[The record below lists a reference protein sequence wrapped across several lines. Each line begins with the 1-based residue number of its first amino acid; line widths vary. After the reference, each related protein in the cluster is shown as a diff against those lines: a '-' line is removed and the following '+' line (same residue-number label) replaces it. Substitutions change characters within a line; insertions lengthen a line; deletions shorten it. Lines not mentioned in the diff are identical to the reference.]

1 MRIFERA
8 VAPWAA
14 LAVVVIGIG
23 GATATVVVRGLRQE
37 AGRVTRPASTVVRLD
52 RAEPATSA
60 TGLSMTIAAM
70 DTRLSANPADST
82 AAVQLAQAL
91 LRQSRVN
98 GDGGLILRAD
108 QALQQVL
115 EHDPTNYDVE
125 QTRGLLLLSAH
136 KFQQAV
142 EVGAR
147 CNRVRPLD
155 PVNLG
160 IIGDGQLELGNYDA
174 AFDAFD
180 QMMQLRPGA
189 ASYARVAYAR
199 EIQGNLEG
207 ALAAMRLAA
216 AAVPGTDLE
225 SLAWHRSQIGELL
238 LKLGRADEARDAFIS
253 ASGAYPGHPFA
264 VLGYARTLRAGGDL
278 AGATAALASLKE
290 HTANPDVHILS
301 GQILEAQGDVA
312 AAAREFAIAEVGLR
326 GDWAEPRH
334 LAVFLA
340 DRGRAMEAVQIAE
353 QTSRSRDDIF
363 TNDALAWA
371 YFNAGR
377 VDEARRVS
385 ARAARTGSRDPDILA
400 HARTIHSKRST
411 S

>member
-1 MRIFERA
+1 MKLFERTL
-8 VAPWAA
+8 APWAA
-14 LAVVVIGIG
+14 LAVVAIGIAG
-23 GATATVVVRGLRQE
+23 ATVVVRGLRQE
-37 AGRVTRPASTVVRLD
+37 AGRVARPASTGVRLD
-52 RAEPATSA
+52 RVESATSA
-60 TGLSMTIAAM
+60 TGLADTIAAM
-70 DTRLSANPADST
+70 DLRLSTNPADST

-98 GDGGLILRAD
+98 GDSGLLMRAD
-108 QALQQVL
+108 QALQQIL

-155 PVNLG
+155 AVNLG

-207 ALAAMRLAA
+207 ALEAMRLAA

-238 LKLGRADEARDAFIS
+238 LKLDRVDEARDAFIS

-264 VLGYARTLRAGGDL
+264 VLGYSRTLRTKGDL
-278 AGATAALASLKE
+278 AGATAALATLKE
-290 HTANPDVHILS
+290 HTANPDVHILA
-301 GQILEAQGDVA
+301 GQILEAQGDAA

-340 DRGRAMEAVQIAE
+340 DRGRATEAVQIAE
-353 QTSRSRDDIF
+353 QASRSRDDIF
-363 TNDALAWA
+363 TNDALAWS
-371 YFNAGR
+371 YFKAGR
-377 VDEARRVS
+377 LEDAATAS
-385 ARAARTGSRDPDILA
+385 ARAARTGSRDADILA
-400 HARTIHSKRST
+400 HARAIRSMRST